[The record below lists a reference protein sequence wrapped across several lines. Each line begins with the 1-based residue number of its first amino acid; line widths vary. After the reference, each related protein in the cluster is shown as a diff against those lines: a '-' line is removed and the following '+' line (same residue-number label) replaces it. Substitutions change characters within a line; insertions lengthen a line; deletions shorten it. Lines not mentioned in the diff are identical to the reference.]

1 MTTTLFAIFGIA
13 LLATLAWVI
22 TRIVNIFEELEEVN
36 EQAVYLRD
44 DIEALEE
51 KTKELEKKL
60 IDLERK
66 VFANTQAQ
74 ALIVE
79 HQGKVDELIAKAA
92 EGDKKTSECLHLLAE
107 RQTSIEDVQK
117 SLNGAFDVM
126 TAFLDDMRAKANRKS
141 EAHKEKMDRVAKYI
155 VLRGQG
161 LSIRKAGEE
170 VGVAYVTAKR
180 YERIRKE
187 TKQWG

>member
-13 LLATLAWVI
+13 LVATLAWVI
-22 TRIVNIFEELEEVN
+22 TRIVNIFVEMEEIK

-44 DIEALEE
+44 DID
-51 KTKELEKKL
+51 TLEKK
-60 IDLERK
+60 
-66 VFANTQAQ
+66 VNAHTQAQ

-79 HQGKVDELIAKAA
+79 HQDKVDELMAKAA
-92 EGDKKTSECLHLLAE
+92 EGEKKTSECLKLLE
-107 RQTSIEDVQK
+107 ENQK
-117 SLNGAFDVM
+117 IMQGSLEIIIAY
-126 TAFLDDMRAKANRKS
+126 LDNERAKANKPS

-155 VLRGQG
+155 VLRNQG

-170 VGVAYVTAKR
+170 VGVSYPTAKR

-187 TKQWG
+187 QSNGDN

>member
-1 MTTTLFAIFGIA
+1 MTTTLFAIFAIA
-13 LLATLAWVI
+13 LEVTLAWI
-22 TRIVNIFEELEEVN
+22 ISRIVNIFVELEEVN

-51 KTKELEKKL
+51 KVKDLEKK
-60 IDLERK
+60 
-66 VFANTQAQ
+66 VNANTQAQ

-79 HQGKVDELIAKAA
+79 HQGKVDELMAKAA
-92 EGDKKTSECLHLLAE
+92 EGELKTSECLKLLE
-107 RQTSIEDVQK
+107 ENQK
-117 SLNGAFDVM
+117 IMQGSLEIIIAY
-126 TAFLDDMRAKANRKS
+126 LDNERAKANKPS

-187 TKQWG
+187 TKQWE

>member
-1 MTTTLFAIFGIA
+1 MATTLFAIFAIA
-13 LLATLAWVI
+13 LVATLAWI
-22 TRIVNIFEELEEVN
+22 ISRIVNIFVELEELN
-36 EQAVYLRD
+36 EQAVYLKD

-51 KTKELEKKL
+51 KVKDLEKK
-60 IDLERK
+60 
-66 VFANTQAQ
+66 VNQHTQAQ

-92 EGDKKTSECLHLLAE
+92 EGEKKTSECLKLLE
-107 RQTSIEDVQK
+107 ENQK
-117 SLNGAFDVM
+117 TMQGSLEIIIAY
-126 TAFLDDMRAKANRKS
+126 LDNERAKANKPS

-187 TKQWG
+187 TKQWE

>member
-1 MTTTLFAIFGIA
+1 MTITLLAIFAIA
-13 LLATLAWVI
+13 LVATLAWI
-22 TRIVNIFEELEEVN
+22 ISRIVNIFVELEEVN

-51 KTKELEKKL
+51 KVKDLEKK
-60 IDLERK
+60 
-66 VFANTQAQ
+66 VNANTQAQ

-79 HQGKVDELIAKAA
+79 HQGKVDELMAKAA
-92 EGDKKTSECLHLLAE
+92 EGEKKTSECLKLLE
-107 RQTSIEDVQK
+107 ENQK
-117 SLNGAFDVM
+117 IMQGSLEIIIAY
-126 TAFLDDMRAKANRKS
+126 LDNERAKANKPS

>member
-1 MTTTLFAIFGIA
+1 MATTLFAIFAIA
-13 LLATLAWVI
+13 LVATLAWI
-22 TRIVNIFEELEEVN
+22 ISRIVNIFVELEEVN
-36 EQAVYLRD
+36 EQAVYLKD

-51 KTKELEKKL
+51 KVKDLEKK
-60 IDLERK
+60 
-66 VFANTQAQ
+66 VNQHTQAQ

-79 HQGKVDELIAKAA
+79 HQGKVDELMAKAA
-92 EGDKKTSECLHLLAE
+92 EGEKKTSECLKLLE
-107 RQTSIEDVQK
+107 E
-117 SLNGAFDVM
+117 N
-126 TAFLDDMRAKANRKS
+126 LDIIIAYLDNERAKANKPS

-187 TKQWG
+187 TKQWE

>member
-1 MTTTLFAIFGIA
+1 MTTTLFAIFAIA
-13 LLATLAWVI
+13 LVVTLAWI
-22 TRIVNIFEELEEVN
+22 ISRIVNIFVELEEVN

-44 DIEALEE
+44 DIEALKE
-51 KTKELEKKL
+51 KVKDLEKK
-60 IDLERK
+60 
-66 VFANTQAQ
+66 VNHNTQVQ

-79 HQGKVDELIAKAA
+79 HQGKVDELMAKAA
-92 EGDKKTSECLHLLAE
+92 EGELKTSECLKLLE
-107 RQTSIEDVQK
+107 ENQK
-117 SLNGAFDVM
+117 IMQGSLEIIIAY
-126 TAFLDDMRAKANRKS
+126 LDNERAKANKPS

-155 VLRGQG
+155 VLRNEG

>member
-1 MTTTLFAIFGIA
+1 MTTTLFAIFAIA
-13 LLATLAWVI
+13 LVATLAWI
-22 TRIVNIFEELEEVN
+22 ISRIVNIFVELEELN

-51 KTKELEKKL
+51 KVTDLEKK
-60 IDLERK
+60 
-66 VFANTQAQ
+66 VNHNAQAQ

-92 EGDKKTSECLHLLAE
+92 EGVKKTSECLKLLE
-107 RQTSIEDVQK
+107 ENQK
-117 SLNGAFDVM
+117 TMQGLLEIIIAY
-126 TAFLDDMRAKANRKS
+126 LDNERAKANKPS

-187 TKQWG
+187 TKQWE

>member
-1 MTTTLFAIFGIA
+1 MATTLFAIFAIA
-13 LLATLAWVI
+13 LVVTLAWI
-22 TRIVNIFEELEEVN
+22 IGRIAHIFVDLEELHEQVN
-36 EQAVYLRD
+36 DMVE
-44 DIEALEE
+44 DIEALDE
-51 KTKELEKKL
+51 KVKDLEKK
-60 IDLERK
+60 
-66 VFANTQAQ
+66 VNHCTQAQ

-79 HQGKVDELIAKAA
+79 HQGKVDELMAKAA
-92 EGDKKTSECLHLLAE
+92 EGELKTSECLKLLE
-107 RQTSIEDVQK
+107 ENQK
-117 SLNGAFDVM
+117 IMQGSLEIIIAY
-126 TAFLDDMRAKANRKS
+126 LDNERAKANKPS

-187 TKQWG
+187 TKQWE

>member
-1 MTTTLFAIFGIA
+1 MTTTLFAIFAIA
-13 LLATLAWVI
+13 LVATLAWI
-22 TRIVNIFEELEEVN
+22 ISRIVNIFVELEEVN
-36 EQAVYLRD
+36 EQAVYLKD

-51 KTKELEKKL
+51 KVKDLEKK
-60 IDLERK
+60 
-66 VFANTQAQ
+66 VNAHTQVQ
-74 ALIVE
+74 ALLVE
-79 HQGKVDELIAKAA
+79 HQGKVDELMAKAA
-92 EGDKKTSECLHLLAE
+92 EGEKKTSECLKLLE
-107 RQTSIEDVQK
+107 ENQK
-117 SLNGAFDVM
+117 IMQGSLEIIIAY
-126 TAFLDDMRAKANRKS
+126 LDNERAKANKPS

-170 VGVAYVTAKR
+170 VGVGYVTAKR

>member
-1 MTTTLFAIFGIA
+1 MATTLFAIFGIA
-13 LLATLAWVI
+13 LVAAMAWVI
-22 TRIVNIFEELEEVN
+22 TRIVNIFLELEEVN

-44 DIEALEE
+44 DIEALKE
-51 KTKELEKKL
+51 KAKELEKKS

-74 ALIVE
+74 ALLVE
-79 HQGKVDELIAKAA
+79 HQGKVDELMAKAA
-92 EGDKKTSECLHLLAE
+92 EGEKKTSECLKLLE
-107 RQTSIEDVQK
+107 ENQK
-117 SLNGAFDVM
+117 TMQGSLEIIIAY
-126 TAFLDDMRAKANRKS
+126 LDNERAKANKPS

-187 TKQWG
+187 TNQWE

>member
-1 MTTTLFAIFGIA
+1 MATTLFAIFAIA
-13 LLATLAWVI
+13 LVATLAWI
-22 TRIVNIFEELEEVN
+22 ISRIVNIFVELEEVN

-44 DIEALEE
+44 DIEALKE
-51 KTKELEKKL
+51 KVKDLEKK
-60 IDLERK
+60 
-66 VFANTQAQ
+66 VNAHTQAQ

-79 HQGKVDELIAKAA
+79 HQGKVDELMAKAA
-92 EGDKKTSECLHLLAE
+92 EGELKTSECLKLLE
-107 RQTSIEDVQK
+107 ENQK
-117 SLNGAFDVM
+117 IMQGSLEIIIAY
-126 TAFLDDMRAKANRKS
+126 LDNERAKANKPS

-155 VLRGQG
+155 VLRNEG

>member
-1 MTTTLFAIFGIA
+1 MATTLFAIFAIA
-13 LLATLAWVI
+13 LVATLAWI
-22 TRIVNIFEELEEVN
+22 ISRIVNIFVELEELN
-36 EQAVYLRD
+36 EQAVYLKD

-51 KTKELEKKL
+51 KVKDLEKK
-60 IDLERK
+60 
-66 VFANTQAQ
+66 VNQHTQAQ

-79 HQGKVDELIAKAA
+79 HQGKVDELMAKAA
-92 EGDKKTSECLHLLAE
+92 EGEKKTSECLKLLEENLEIIIAY
-107 RQTSIEDVQK
+107 
-117 SLNGAFDVM
+117 
-126 TAFLDDMRAKANRKS
+126 LDNERAKANKPS

-187 TKQWG
+187 TKQWE

>member
-1 MTTTLFAIFGIA
+1 MATTLFAIFAIA
-13 LLATLAWVI
+13 LVATLAWI
-22 TRIVNIFEELEEVN
+22 ISRIVNIFVELEEVN
-36 EQAVYLRD
+36 EQAVYLKD

-51 KTKELEKKL
+51 KVKDLEKK
-60 IDLERK
+60 
-66 VFANTQAQ
+66 VNAHTQAQ

-79 HQGKVDELIAKAA
+79 HQGKVDELMAKAA
-92 EGDKKTSECLHLLAE
+92 EGELKTSECLKLLE
-107 RQTSIEDVQK
+107 ENQK
-117 SLNGAFDVM
+117 IMQGSLEIIIAY
-126 TAFLDDMRAKANRKS
+126 LDNERAKANKPS

>member
-1 MTTTLFAIFGIA
+1 MATTLFAIFAIA
-13 LLATLAWVI
+13 LVATLAWI
-22 TRIVNIFEELEEVN
+22 IGRIAHIFVDLEELHEQVN
-36 EQAVYLRD
+36 DMVE
-44 DIEALEE
+44 DIEALDE
-51 KTKELEKKL
+51 KVKDLEKK
-60 IDLERK
+60 
-66 VFANTQAQ
+66 VNHCTQAQ

-79 HQGKVDELIAKAA
+79 HQGKVDELMAKAA
-92 EGDKKTSECLHLLAE
+92 EGELKTSERLKLL
-107 RQTSIEDVQK
+107 EDN
-117 SLNGAFDVM
+117 LEIIIAY
-126 TAFLDDMRAKANRKS
+126 LDNERAKANKPS

-187 TKQWG
+187 TKQWE

>member
-22 TRIVNIFEELEEVN
+22 TRIVNIFLELEELHQQAKDHAERMDNHCAKVN
-36 EQAVYLRD
+36 KLR
-44 DIEALEE
+44 EE
-51 KTKELEKKL
+51 VEHIKH
-60 IDLERK
+60 
-66 VFANTQAQ
+66 AQ
-74 ALIVE
+74 AIIVE
-79 HQGKVDELIAKAA
+79 HLGKVDELIAKAA

-187 TKQWG
+187 TKQWE

>member
-1 MTTTLFAIFGIA
+1 MATTLFAIFAIA
-13 LLATLAWVI
+13 LVATLAWI
-22 TRIVNIFEELEEVN
+22 ISRIVNIFVELEEVN
-36 EQAVYLRD
+36 EQAVYLKD

-51 KTKELEKKL
+51 KVKDLEKK
-60 IDLERK
+60 
-66 VFANTQAQ
+66 VNHNTQAQ

-79 HQGKVDELIAKAA
+79 HQGKVDELMAKAA
-92 EGDKKTSECLHLLAE
+92 EGEKKTSEYLKLLE
-107 RQTSIEDVQK
+107 ENQK
-117 SLNGAFDVM
+117 IMQGSLEIIIAY
-126 TAFLDDMRAKANRKS
+126 LDNERAKANKPS

>member
-1 MTTTLFAIFGIA
+1 MATTLFAIFAIA
-13 LLATLAWVI
+13 LVATLAWI
-22 TRIVNIFEELEEVN
+22 ISRIVNIFVELEEVN

-44 DIEALEE
+44 DIEELKE
-51 KTKELEKKL
+51 KGKGLEKKS

-66 VFANTQAQ
+66 VFANTQVQ

-79 HQGKVDELIAKAA
+79 HQGKVDELMAKAA
-92 EGDKKTSECLHLLAE
+92 EGEKKTSECLKLLE
-107 RQTSIEDVQK
+107 ENQK
-117 SLNGAFDVM
+117 IMQGSLEIIIAY
-126 TAFLDDMRAKANRKS
+126 LDNERAKANKPS

>member
-1 MTTTLFAIFGIA
+1 MATTLFAIFAIA
-13 LLATLAWVI
+13 LVATLAWI
-22 TRIVNIFEELEEVN
+22 ISRIVNIFVELEEVN

-51 KTKELEKKL
+51 K
-60 IDLERK
+60 
-66 VFANTQAQ
+66 VNAHTQAQ

-79 HQGKVDELIAKAA
+79 HQGKVDELMAKAA
-92 EGDKKTSECLHLLAE
+92 EGELKTSECLKLLE
-107 RQTSIEDVQK
+107 ENQK
-117 SLNGAFDVM
+117 IMQGSLEIIIAY
-126 TAFLDDMRAKANRKS
+126 LDNERAKANKPS

-187 TKQWG
+187 TKQWE

>member
-1 MTTTLFAIFGIA
+1 MTTTLFAIFAIA
-13 LLATLAWVI
+13 LVVTLAWI
-22 TRIVNIFEELEEVN
+22 ISRIVNIFVELEEIK

-51 KTKELEKKL
+51 KVKDLEKK
-60 IDLERK
+60 
-66 VFANTQAQ
+66 VNAHTQAQ

-79 HQGKVDELIAKAA
+79 HQGKVDELMAKAA
-92 EGDKKTSECLHLLAE
+92 EGEKKTSECLKLLE
-107 RQTSIEDVQK
+107 ENQK
-117 SLNGAFDVM
+117 TMQGSLEIIIAY
-126 TAFLDDMRAKANRKS
+126 LDDERAKANKPS

-155 VLRGQG
+155 VLRNEG

-187 TKQWG
+187 TKQWE

>member
-1 MTTTLFAIFGIA
+1 MTITLLAIFAIA
-13 LLATLAWVI
+13 LVVTLAWI
-22 TRIVNIFEELEEVN
+22 ISRIVNIFVGLEEVN
-36 EQAVYLRD
+36 EQAVYLKD

-51 KTKELEKKL
+51 KVKELEKK
-60 IDLERK
+60 
-66 VFANTQAQ
+66 VNAHTQAQ

-79 HQGKVDELIAKAA
+79 HQGKVDELMAKAA
-92 EGDKKTSECLHLLAE
+92 EGEKKTSECLKLLE
-107 RQTSIEDVQK
+107 ENQK
-117 SLNGAFDVM
+117 IMQGSLEIIIAY
-126 TAFLDDMRAKANRKS
+126 LDNERAKANKPS